1 MKEEE
6 LRRNVRVDIR
16 HQSYRNCFSDDWGER
31 IHALTENCP
40 ALAELVMDLTMAW
53 RGAAYTVSLPLTT
66 LDHTKLYH
74 DTFVQ
79 TGKLN
84 TQFLKLMEI
93 VPKLLANKIPELTSD
108 GNLIRRLQ
116 QELVEISAQ
125 VSESDTCKNVELPLE
140 GLWDA
145 QLKEPA
151 FQLSIWGS
159 QRICYSAL
167 FGAYENFLVRCV
179 RIATQREG
187 IRSTDKDFNK
197 QIVDGFDALI
207 RDKCWTNNRFAIAR
221 EARHSLLHAGGR
233 LTKKLSKQKHDFVVT
248 HDRIQVMPD
257 NIKSLFEL
265 LKDAAFE
272 LSEVAV
278 NKPEFKETH

>member
-84 TQFLKLMEI
+84 TQFLKLAHRGLC
-93 VPKLLANKIPELTSD
+93 KLCP
-108 GNLIRRLQ
+108 
-116 QELVEISAQ
+116 
-125 VSESDTCKNVELPLE
+125 
-140 GLWDA
+140 
-145 QLKEPA
+145 
-151 FQLSIWGS
+151 
-159 QRICYSAL
+159 
-167 FGAYENFLVRCV
+167 FGKMN
-179 RIATQREG
+179 
-187 IRSTDKDFNK
+187 
-197 QIVDGFDALI
+197 
-207 RDKCWTNNRFAIAR
+207 
-221 EARHSLLHAGGR
+221 
-233 LTKKLSKQKHDFVVT
+233 
-248 HDRIQVMPD
+248 
-257 NIKSLFEL
+257 
-265 LKDAAFE
+265 
-272 LSEVAV
+272 
-278 NKPEFKETH
+278 